1 MTDEHR
7 VAAAATPMADD
18 PIVAEVRATREALA
32 AEFNYD
38 LARIVEDLRRVEAV
52 EQARGRRIVA
62 PPKSPSGAEQPGR

>member
-7 VAAAATPMADD
+7 VAAATPMADD

-62 PPKSPSGAEQPGR
+62 PPKSPSGAAA